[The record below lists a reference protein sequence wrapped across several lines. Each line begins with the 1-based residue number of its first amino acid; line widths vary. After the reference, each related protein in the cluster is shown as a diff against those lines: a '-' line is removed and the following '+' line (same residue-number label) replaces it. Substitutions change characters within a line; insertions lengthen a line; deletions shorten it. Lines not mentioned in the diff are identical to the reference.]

1 MGKYLYTDAVKQL
14 QESGNISLVDFKNLP
29 YEDLLE
35 LCEEIKLWCL
45 YANGKPEKLAKEP
58 KEKKKKKKKD

>member
-1 MGKYLYTDAVKQL
+1 V
-14 QESGNISLVDFKNLP
+14 
-29 YEDLLE
+29 E

-45 YANGKPEKLAKEP
+45 YANGKPEKLTKEP